1 MLFAI
6 LQTLLL
12 WGINPR
18 HWLTRY
24 RSSEKDSV
32 LQVIVP
38 MN

>member
-18 HWLTRY
+18 HWLRRDLTY
-24 RSSEKDSV
+24 QASSKA
-32 LQVIVP
+32 
-38 MN
+38 